1 MDILYDGFIFEIQRA
16 GGINRYFRNLINRLP
31 ADVIPFLTA
40 PKQRDH
46 CFPSNPRLRLYC
58 PPLDICGTGRL
69 TRLVKRFYL
78 EGVERSRRPDIAH
91 PTYHRLFSG
100 RPISKYRSPVVVT
113 IHDMISE
120 RYGLRFDPSGLE
132 EVTKKAAV
140 EAADAIICVSEH
152 TKHDL
157 MEVLRVPEDRTTVI
171 PQASELSAQMAN
183 GQTPAV
189 PAPYVLFVGS
199 RAFYKNFARMVLAF
213 AKAITMW
220 PELRLV
226 VVGAPFTQ
234 FEEEWLHALRLRER
248 IVEIVDV
255 DDHRLAALYHGSE
268 ALIYPSLYEG
278 FGIPLLEAMACGTVV
293 IAARTS
299 SIPEV
304 VGDAAILFDPYSI
317 DELTECILSLR
328 QLGGHREEY
337 IRRGQQRAT
346 SYSWDLTAAK
356 TSEVYRQLAR

>member
-1 MDILYDGFIFEIQRA
+1 MDILYDGFIFEIQQA
-16 GGINRYFRNLINRLP
+16 GGINRYFRNLIDRLP
-31 ADVIPFLTA
+31 PDVTPLLTA
-40 PKQRDH
+40 PKKREH

-58 PPLDICGTGRL
+58 PPLDICGIGRL

-78 EGVERSRRPDIAH
+78 EGVERSRRADIAH

-157 MEVLRVPEDRTTVI
+157 MEILRVPEDRITVI
-171 PQASELSAQMAN
+171 PQASELSAKMAN
-183 GQTPAV
+183 GQTPTV

-213 AKAITMW
+213 SKAITMW
-220 PELRLV
+220 PELSLV
-226 VVGAPFTQ
+226 VVGSSLTQ
-234 FEEEWLHALRLRER
+234 SEEEWLNALRIRER
-248 IVEIVDV
+248 VVEKVDLG
-255 DDHRLAALYHGSE
+255 DTELATLYRGSE

-278 FGIPLLEAMACGTVV
+278 FGIPLLEAMSCGTIP

-304 VGDAAILFDPYSI
+304 VGDAAILFDPYSVE
-317 DELTECILSLR
+317 ELTECILSLKC
-328 QLGGHREEY
+328 LGSRREEY
-337 IRRGQQRAT
+337 IRQGVRRTAN
-346 SYSWDLTAAK
+346 YSWDLTAAK
-356 TSEVYRQLAR
+356 TLEVYRQLAG

>member
-1 MDILYDGFIFEIQRA
+1 MDILYDGFIFEIQRT
-16 GGINRYFRNLINRLP
+16 GGINRYFRNLIDRLP
-31 ADVIPFLTA
+31 SDVTPILTA
-40 PKQRDH
+40 PRQREH

-58 PPLDICGTGRL
+58 PPPDVFGIGKLTSLVRRL
-69 TRLVKRFYL
+69 YL
-78 EGVERSRRPDIAH
+78 GGVERFHRVSVAH

-100 RPISKYRSPVVVT
+100 RPLSRYRSPVVVT

-120 RYGLRFDPSGLE
+120 RYGRRFDPDGQDA
-132 EVTKKAAV
+132 VNKKKAV

-152 TKHDL
+152 TKSDL
-157 MEVLRVPEDRTTVI
+157 IELLHVPEERIIVI
-171 PQASELSAQMAN
+171 PQASELSSKMA
-183 GQTPAV
+183 GGETSTV

-199 RAFYKNFARMVLAF
+199 RAAYKNFARMVLAF
-213 AKAITMW
+213 AKAVTMW

-234 FEEEWLHALRLRER
+234 FEEEWLHALRLRENV
-248 IVEIVDV
+248 VEMVDAS
-255 DDHRLAALYHGSE
+255 DDQLAALYRGSE

-278 FGIPLLEAMACGTVV
+278 FGIPLLEAMSCGTLA

-304 VGDAAILFDPYSI
+304 VGNAGMLFDPYSV
-317 DELTECILSLR
+317 DELTECMLSLR
-328 QLGGHREEY
+328 QLGGRREEY
-337 IRRGQQRAT
+337 IRLGQERAE

-356 TSEVYRQLAR
+356 TLEIYQQLAT